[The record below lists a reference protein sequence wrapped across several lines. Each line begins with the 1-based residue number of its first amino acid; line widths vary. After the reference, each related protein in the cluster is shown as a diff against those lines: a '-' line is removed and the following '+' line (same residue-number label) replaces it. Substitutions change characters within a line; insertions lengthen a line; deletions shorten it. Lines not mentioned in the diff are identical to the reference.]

1 MRNTVKVLLVGA
13 LSMGLTVS
21 GVTAASASG
30 AGELTGQRIS
40 AASSTS
46 ERFSGEELFRGVV
59 FGQGKA
65 GKVLGDLTAAVRIT
79 PELEREIDRIVSD
92 IQSEDASFLSEFAAR
107 AQSGDVIQ
115 VRDAFTSLGQ
125 ALETTLSNLGYADG
139 SNAVAVTPR
148 CIQVV
153 LFAVAAVVY
162 AGAAILQVAA
172 VAVSVWYAG
181 PRSMDAQ
188 PQLSY
193 ERWIAEATVR
203 LAR

>member
-1 MRNTVKVLLVGA
+1 MKKMTKTMLVGA
-13 LSMGLTVS
+13 LSLGLVAS
-21 GVTAASASG
+21 GVSAASASD
-30 AGELTGQRIS
+30 AAAPARRVV
-40 AASSTS
+40 AASASS

-65 GKVLGDLTAAVRIT
+65 GRVLGDLTAPVQMTR
-79 PELEREIDRIVSD
+79 EVEREIDRIVSD
-92 IQSEDASFLSEFAAR
+92 IRSEEPGFFVDFAAQ

-115 VRDAFTSLGQ
+115 VRDAFAALGRVLD
-125 ALETTLSNLGYADG
+125 ATLDNLGYSDG
-139 SNAVAVTPR
+139 SNATTVTPR

-153 LFAVAAVVY
+153 LFAVGALVY

-181 PRSMDAQ
+181 PRSADAQ

-193 ERWIAEATVR
+193 EKWIAEATVR